1 MSFSQ
6 YHLFWGGRIF
16 FNGGRNRVENY
27 YVKFPLAKKKE
38 QSQDAWPTLLRHRS
52 LSPRVQWTACLF
64 GFECVRQHR
73 VLNLSVVGNE
83 ERCRFHKKQKTC
95 NNHQLQKKIHK
106 PRCYPQQRLGNNAS
120 KEHLHA
126 RLFPTLGE
134 VS

>member
-6 YHLFWGGRIF
+6 YHLFWGGRFF

-95 NNHQLQKKIHK
+95 NNHQPQKKSISPGVIPNSVWGTMQAKNICTHVFF
-106 PRCYPQQRLGNNAS
+106 QLLG
-120 KEHLHA
+120 K
-126 RLFPTLGE
+126 
-134 VS
+134 